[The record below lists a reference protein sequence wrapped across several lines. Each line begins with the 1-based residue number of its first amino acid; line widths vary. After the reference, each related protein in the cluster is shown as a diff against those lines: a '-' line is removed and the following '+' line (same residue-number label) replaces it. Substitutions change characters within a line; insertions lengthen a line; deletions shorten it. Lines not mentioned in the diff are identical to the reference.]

1 MHIVYAV
8 STCSDGTYK
17 TLFENAPQKPAFQ
30 SQKYH
35 RLLIEGLAAHAQVDV
50 AAVLPLNRGL
60 MAQKVL
66 RLPPEQ
72 EGGARYHYAAAFQ
85 NPLRKYVQ
93 GGLELYRTV
102 LKLLRPDSVVFVDCL
117 NCTTALFAQLAAR
130 KKGCRC
136 VGIITDLPD
145 MLGYSKLYRSLTNR
159 VIAGCTDYV
168 LLTEQMNA
176 RVNPTG
182 KPHVILEGHAD
193 IAMASRQPSANRKQH
208 PRICLYAGSV
218 QKIYGLENLV
228 KGFLLADLPDTQ
240 LVIYGPGDYV
250 EDLKALDDPRIR
262 YGGMLLSSEIVEKE
276 MEATLLVNPR
286 PTDAEFVKY
295 SFPSKTM
302 EYMASGT
309 PVLTTDLP
317 GMPRE
322 YLPYVNLIRKETP
335 EGVADAWRE
344 VLSRSDEDLM
354 QQGLQARRFVL
365 ETRNNVV
372 QAGKILTMLESTER
386 N

>member
-1 MHIVYAV
+1 MEVYIPPKK
-8 STCSDGTYK
+8 TYHK
-17 TLFENAPQKPAFQ
+17 AG
-30 SQKYH
+30 SQGELSPGGRK
-35 RLLIEGLAAHAQVDV
+35 IKGKQLAV
-50 AAVLPLNRGL
+50 AAAALAVLVALVFIIGSCFGKKTAKVMTTQA
-60 MAQKVL
+60 MA
-66 RLPPEQ
+66 
-72 EGGARYHYAAAFQ
+72 
-85 NPLRKYVQ
+85 
-93 GGLELYRTV
+93 
-102 LKLLRPDSVVFVDCL
+102 DS
-117 NCTTALFAQLAAR
+117 ALFAQLAAR

-193 IAMASRQPSANRKQH
+193 IAMAGRQPSANRKQH

-250 EDLKALDDPRIR
+250 EDLKALDDPRVR

-322 YLPYVNLIRKETP
+322 YLSYVNLIRKETP
-335 EGVADAWRE
+335 EGVADALRE
-344 VLSRSDEDLM
+344 VLSRSDEELM

-372 QAGKILTMLESTER
+372 QAEKILTMLESTER

>member
-1 MHIVYAV
+1 
-8 STCSDGTYK
+8 
-17 TLFENAPQKPAFQ
+17 
-30 SQKYH
+30 
-35 RLLIEGLAAHAQVDV
+35 
-50 AAVLPLNRGL
+50 
-60 MAQKVL
+60 
-66 RLPPEQ
+66 
-72 EGGARYHYAAAFQ
+72 
-85 NPLRKYVQ
+85 
-93 GGLELYRTV
+93 
-102 LKLLRPDSVVFVDCL
+102 
-117 NCTTALFAQLAAR
+117 
-130 KKGCRC
+130 
-136 VGIITDLPD
+136 

-182 KPHVILEGHAD
+182 KPYVILEGHAD

-335 EGVADAWRE
+335 EGVADALRE
-344 VLSRSDEDLM
+344 VLSRSDEELM

-372 QAGKILTMLESTER
+372 QAEKILTMLESTER